1 MANRFIYPDMMKHF
15 KRNAFLALMPLLTAC
30 AHVPQQASLAEPVQ
44 VVNANAS
51 TEDHAHLDQIIEQ
64 PKLDLP
70 NVALT
75 DSLLYEFILG
85 DIAAQRGRPELA
97 AQAYL
102 DLAKTTR
109 DPRVAR
115 RAAQLTFEAH
125 QYDQSLEAFKLWQQ
139 LEPSSPLAKQM
150 LVSLLVSGGKLEE
163 ATPHVTAQLQ
173 AEPENAA
180 RIFLNL
186 YGLLAR
192 VQDKAAALDWLT
204 VIARPYPKVAE
215 AHWALAQSAVAAN
228 KSDLALTEAHQA
240 VQLRPEWDLAVVL
253 EAQLLQRSEPQKSAA
268 LLKSFLD
275 KHDENKELRLF
286 YARMLLEQKQ
296 YAAAR
301 EEFSRLLQQR
311 PGTPELAFAIAL
323 ISLQL
328 GELDRAEQELR
339 QALSGKDKNKNDDT
353 LHYYL
358 GQLGE
363 AKKDDAAA
371 LQNYRQI
378 KDGEHAYAARLR
390 EAYVLNKSGKLD
402 EARKSLK
409 LAVPQDDAQR
419 VQLLLIESQFL
430 REAKQYGES
439 FKVLTR
445 GLEKF
450 PNQPELLYQGALI
463 ADKLNK
469 TETFEQLIRSLIK
482 VEPDNAHSY
491 NALGYS
497 WLERNVRTKEAM
509 ELVEKAYKLAPDDAA
524 IIDSMGWGYY
534 RLGQY
539 DKSVEFLRRAYQ
551 ANPDPEIA
559 AHLGEALWVQGD
571 QTSAKKIWTDSAQS
585 NPDNEALQAVIKK
598 FMK

>member
-1 MANRFIYPDMMKHF
+1 MKLSKHRLILGVF
-15 KRNAFLALMPLLTAC
+15 PLLAAC
-30 AHVPQQASLAEPVQ
+30 AHAPQQASVSYPLHV
-44 VVNANAS
+44 AS
-51 TEDHAHLDQIIEQ
+51 AVGNIDKSHLDQIVEP

-75 DSLLYEFILG
+75 DQLLYEFLLG

-125 QYDQSLEAFKLWQQ
+125 EYDQSVEAFKLWQQ

-150 LVSLLVSGGKLEE
+150 LVSLLLSGGKLDE
-163 ATPHVTAQLQ
+163 ARTQV
-173 AEPENAA
+173 AELLASDPENVG
-180 RIFLNL
+180 RTFLNI

-192 VQDKAAALDWLT
+192 VPDKDAAVDWL
-204 VIARPYPKVAE
+204 VEIAHPYPQVPE
-215 AHWALAQSAVAAN
+215 AHWALAQSAAAAN
-228 KSDLALTEAHQA
+228 RYDLALAEAHQA
-240 VQLRPEWDLAVVL
+240 VTLRPDWDIAVVL
-253 EAQLLQRSEPQKSAA
+253 EAQLLQRSAPQKGAA
-268 LLKSFLD
+268 LLKKFLES
-275 KHDENKELRLF
+275 HDDNKEVRLF

-296 YAAAR
+296 YVEAR
-301 EEFSRLLQQR
+301 EEFSKLLKQR
-311 PGTPELAFAIAL
+311 PGSPELAFAIAL

-339 QALSGKDKNKNDDT
+339 QALASKGKEGDDNT

-358 GQLGE
+358 GQLAE
-363 AKKDDAAA
+363 ARKADADA
-371 LQNYRQI
+371 LQHYRQI
-378 KDGEHAYAARLR
+378 KGGEHDYLAHLRMAYL
-390 EAYVLNKSGKLD
+390 LNKAGQLE
-402 EARKSLK
+402 EARKALRQATPK
-409 LAVPQDDAQR
+409 DDEQR
-419 VQLLLIESQFL
+419 VQLVMVEAQLL
-430 REAKQYGES
+430 RDAKQYGES
-439 FKVLTR
+439 FKVLTKA
-445 GLEKF
+445 LEKF

-469 TETFEQLIRSLIK
+469 TETFEQLIRKLIK
-482 VEPDNAHSY
+482 VDPNNAHSY

-497 WLERNVRTKEAM
+497 WLERNVRIPEAM
-509 ELVEKAYKLAPDDAA
+509 DLVQKAYKLAPDDAA

-534 RLGQY
+534 RLGLY
-539 DKSVEFLRRAYQ
+539 DKSVEFLQRAYK

-559 AHLGEALWVQGD
+559 AHLGEVLWVKGD
-571 QTSAKKIWTDSAQS
+571 KDAARKVWTESAQT

-598 FMK
+598 YIP